1 MNQRGFKPSRIVLIV
16 GGLIVLCLFVV
27 FGGARSLLGGLT
39 GPAGGDRTS
48 SRDALP
54 QTGNQ
59 RAELGRAYTST
70 QVDQAGCPLDDV
82 AEFYPDEPVYVSIDR
97 SFIPRGTEMFAR
109 LYYEGQV
116 LEDTDAIVADRDL
129 DSCVWFVFEGSRGG
143 SLQTG
148 DYEVDIYVNGQV
160 VETLDFYVAR

>member
-1 MNQRGFKPSRIVLIV
+1 MDRKGFKPSWIVLIV
-16 GGLIVLCLFVV
+16 GGVIVLCLFAV

-39 GPAGGDRTS
+39 GGGDRTS
-48 SRDALP
+48 GRDAVP

-59 RAELGRAYTST
+59 RVDLGRAYTSSE
-70 QVDQAGCPLDDV
+70 VDQAGCPLDDV
-82 AEFYPDEPVYVSIDR
+82 VEFYPDEPVYVSIDR

-129 DSCVWFVFEGSRGG
+129 DTCVWFVFEGSRGG
-143 SLQTG
+143 LQPG
-148 DYEVDIYVNGQV
+148 DYEADIYVNGQV
-160 VETLDFYVAR
+160 VETLEFDVAR